1 MKEVEAMFFKQ
12 KQQVKKLKLDGYNVR
27 IQFTHHAH
35 LNKKVDIVN
44 ITEQDLR
51 YLCSMRPYVQKHI
64 DELVEAFYYCIGKE
78 ESLVT
83 IINKHSS
90 VDRLKVTLRKHII
103 EMFSGVL
110 DDTYFET
117 RRRIAKVHV
126 HIGLKAPWYIAAF
139 QQLFVSFSELVWKYV
154 EDEEDRHAV
163 VRAISKISN
172 FEQQIVLEEFDQIIE
187 QMKERINEEKKS
199 VMGTILSTSEG
210 LAAVSEQ
217 TNASFQTICCQSNN
231 LKDLAQ
237 TAIEYSTEVEQK
249 ATQGKGYIEAHVH
262 SMGQIHHSVN
272 TVVDDIQNL
281 VHLSKEMGDIIGI
294 VEGIANQTNL
304 LSLNAAI
311 EAARAGEYGKGFSV
325 VASEVRQLSEQTK
338 NSTSR
343 VSELLK
349 NTTTYIQQLENRL
362 HDVLAEVQ
370 GGATSTEN
378 TANQFIIILEAIHQ
392 SKTQNDV
399 MGEHLQTLNNTM
411 TEMSQALDEVVV
423 SADNLSNLAV
433 DLEK

>member
-1 MKEVEAMFFKQ
+1 M
-12 KQQVKKLKLDGYNVR
+12 
-27 IQFTHHAH
+27 
-35 LNKKVDIVN
+35 
-44 ITEQDLR
+44 
-51 YLCSMRPYVQKHI
+51 
-64 DELVEAFYYCIGKE
+64 
-78 ESLVT
+78 
-83 IINKHSS
+83 
-90 VDRLKVTLRKHII
+90 
-103 EMFSGVL
+103 
-110 DDTYFET
+110 
-117 RRRIAKVHV
+117 
-126 HIGLKAPWYIAAF
+126 
-139 QQLFVSFSELVWKYV
+139 
-154 EDEEDRHAV
+154 
-163 VRAISKISN
+163 
-172 FEQQIVLEEFDQIIE
+172 LEEFDQIIE
-187 QMKERINEEKKS
+187 EMKKRINEEKKNA
-199 VMGTILSTSEG
+199 MCTILSTSEG
-210 LAAVSEQ
+210 LAAISEQ
-217 TNASFQTICCQSNN
+217 TSASFQTIRCQSNN

-249 ATQGKGYIEAHVH
+249 ATQGKDYIEAHVH

-281 VHLSKEMGDIIGI
+281 VQLSKEMGDIIGI

-362 HDVLAEVQ
+362 HDVLSEVQ

-378 TANQFIIILEAIHQ
+378 TANQFIVILEAIHQ
-392 SKTQNDV
+392 SKMQNNV

-423 SADNLSNLAV
+423 SADNLSNLAI